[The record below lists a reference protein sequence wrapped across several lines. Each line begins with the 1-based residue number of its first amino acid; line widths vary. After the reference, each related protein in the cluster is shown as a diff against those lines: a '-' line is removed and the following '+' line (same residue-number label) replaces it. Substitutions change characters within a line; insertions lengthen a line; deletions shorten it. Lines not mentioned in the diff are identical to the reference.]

1 MQTFLAKVARDE
13 APPDVDN
20 DAEPA
25 GAQAAEHA
33 LEAAETPADR
43 QPEARAALALD
54 LSTTRSNLY
63 RRYYQLASLFERLA
77 DTILA
82 LSTRTRPYTQEV
94 RRAARAHASHGEGSG
109 ETSSDRSEPVLH
121 CTIGG
126 GRSGAHSPRADR
138 WLRRSN
144 RRAREA

>member
-82 LSTRTRPYTQEV
+82 LSTKRGLTPRRFGGPLGHTRVTEKGREKLV
-94 RRAARAHASHGEGSG
+94 ATARSRSCTARSAGAAS
-109 ETSSDRSEPVLH
+109 V
-121 CTIGG
+121 
-126 GRSGAHSPRADR
+126 AHSPRAG
-138 WLRRSN
+138 W
-144 RRAREA
+144 